1 MIETVCL
8 DAGDGVAAFSTLRG
22 CTRADDPYDGLNCCH
37 YTGDEPAHVAASREA
52 LAGHLGISPGRM
64 IIPRQTHSVNVAVIA
79 DPDAM
84 PSLEDVDALVT
95 PLPGVALVI
104 HTADCTPLLLN
115 DPQAGVIAAIHAGWR
130 GAVGGIALNALR
142 AMAALGADPRR
153 IIAAMGP
160 AICPDCFE
168 TSPEIAS
175 RFPAQFVSHPA
186 PGGRPHADIAALIR
200 AQLIHAGVRA
210 EAIAMPPQCTR
221 CRHDRFFSARR
232 LGVASGRMSSVI
244 MRRG

>member
-8 DAGDGVAAFSTLRG
+8 DAGPGVAAFSTLRG
-22 CTRADDPYDGLNCCH
+22 GTRPGDPYDGLNCCH

-52 LAGHLGISPGRM
+52 LAGRLGISPVRL
-64 IIPRQTHSVNVAVIA
+64 IIPRQTHSVNVAVIT
-79 DPDAM
+79 DLNEM
-84 PSLEDVDALVT
+84 PSLEVVDALVT
-95 PLPGVALVI
+95 PLAGVGLVI

-115 DPQAGVIAAIHAGWR
+115 DPQAGIIAAVHAGWR

-186 PGGRPHADIAALIR
+186 PGARPHADIAALVR
-200 AQLIHAGVRA
+200 AQLTDAGVRA
-210 EAIAMPPQCTR
+210 EAIAMPTQCTR
-221 CRHDRFFSARR
+221 CRYDRFFSARR

-244 MRRG
+244 MRRV

>member
-1 MIETVCL
+1 MTETICL
-8 DAGDGVAAFSTLRG
+8 DAGPGVAAFSTMRG
-22 CTRADDPYDGLNCCH
+22 CTRAGDPYDGLNCCH
-37 YTGDEPAHVAASREA
+37 YTGDDPGHVAASREA
-52 LAGHLGISPGRM
+52 LAGRLGISPERM
-64 IIPRQTHSVNVAVIA
+64 IIPRQTHSVNVAVIT
-79 DPDAM
+79 DLNEM

-95 PLPGVALVI
+95 PLAGVALVI

-115 DPQAGVIAAIHAGWR
+115 DPQAGVIAAVHAGWR

-160 AICPDCFE
+160 AICTDCFE

-175 RFPAQFVSHPA
+175 RFPEQFVSHPA
-186 PGGRPHADIAALIR
+186 PDARPHADIAALIR
-200 AQLIHAGVRA
+200 SQLIDAGVRA

-221 CRHDRFFSARR
+221 CRYDRFFSARR
-232 LGVASGRMSSVI
+232 LGVDSGRMSSVI
-244 MRRG
+244 MRRS

>member
-8 DAGDGVAAFSTLRG
+8 DAGPGVAAFSTLRG

-37 YTGDEPAHVAASREA
+37 YTGDDPAHVAASREA
-52 LAGHLGISPGRM
+52 LAVHLGISPEGM

-84 PSLEDVDALVT
+84 PSLEEIDALVT
-95 PLPGVALVI
+95 PLPAVALVI

-115 DPQAGVIAAIHAGWR
+115 DPQAGVIAAVHAGWR
-130 GAVGGIALNALR
+130 GAVS
-142 AMAALGADPRR
+142 AADLSG
-153 IIAAMGP
+153 
-160 AICPDCFE
+160 CFE

-186 PGGRPHADIAALIR
+186 PGARPHADIAALIR
-200 AQLIHAGVRA
+200 AQLINAGVRA
-210 EAIAMPPQCTR
+210 GAIAMPPQCTR
-221 CRHDRFFSARR
+221 CLHDRFFSARR